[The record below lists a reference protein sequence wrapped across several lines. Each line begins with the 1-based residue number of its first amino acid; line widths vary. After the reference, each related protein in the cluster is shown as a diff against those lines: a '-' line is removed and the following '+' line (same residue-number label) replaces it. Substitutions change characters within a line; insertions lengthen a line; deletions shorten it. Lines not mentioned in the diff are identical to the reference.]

1 MHIYIY
7 TPFNNSHGMLPL
19 ATLHYSILEPEI
31 LRILGID
38 L

>member
-1 MHIYIY
+1 MHIY

-19 ATLHYSILEPEI
+19 ATLHSSILEPEI
-31 LRILGID
+31 VRILGID